1 MSRRARRDV
10 RPSQVVVDG
19 VAWPVQGAQA
29 AIVDGSRVLLQLR
42 PFPPGWELPG
52 GHVERHEDPVD
63 TAVREALEE
72 TGYQVAIRGIVGVYS
87 WSGLRNAADA
97 VFLAEVV
104 GGRRRRSIE
113 ALHSTF
119 VTADRIPRTAFPWC
133 RQRVYDALARSEGA
147 PPVHR
152 VQPITLRNVA
162 TFSTSWLSAPLDH
175 LRHIG
180 AAGPRGDGG

>member
-1 MSRRARRDV
+1 M
-10 RPSQVVVDG
+10 DG

-52 GHVERHEDPVD
+52 GHVEPDEEPVE
-63 TAVREALEE
+63 TAVRETLEE
-72 TGYQVAIRGIVGVYS
+72 TGYRVNIRGLVGVYS

-97 VFLAEVV
+97 VFLAEIA
-104 GGRRRRSIE
+104 GGEARWSVEALRSI
-113 ALHSTF
+113 L
-119 VTADRIPRTAFPWC
+119 VTADSLPRTAFPWT

-152 VQPITLRNVA
+152 IQPVTLRNVV
-162 TFSTSWLSAPLDH
+162 TFGSSWLSSPLDR
-175 LRHIG
+175 LRRRRDEADEG
-180 AAGPRGDGG
+180 

>member
-1 MSRRARRDV
+1 LTRRDRRAA

-19 VAWPVQGAQA
+19 VVWPVQGAQA

-52 GHVERHEDPVD
+52 GHVEREEDPAA
-63 TAVREALEE
+63 TAVREAEEE
-72 TGYQVAIRGIVGVYS
+72 TGYRIVIRGLVGVYS

-97 VFLAEVV
+97 VFLAEIA
-104 GGRRRRSIE
+104 GGKKRWSIE
-113 ALHSTF
+113 ALRTVF

-162 TFSTSWLSAPLDH
+162 TFGTSWLSAPLDR
-175 LRHIG
+175 LRG
-180 AAGPRGDGG
+180 SGKYDEPDD